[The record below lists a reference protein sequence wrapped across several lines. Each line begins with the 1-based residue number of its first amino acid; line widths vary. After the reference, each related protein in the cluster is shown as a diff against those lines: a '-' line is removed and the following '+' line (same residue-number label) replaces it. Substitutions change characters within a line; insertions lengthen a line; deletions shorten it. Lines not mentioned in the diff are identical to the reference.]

1 MGRNALRGKP
11 GFRRW
16 LLSWTTVTRSLLPDG
31 SRPRKFIKLIAGR
44 GPGGRG
50 GMVSF
55 AGHRLRPLPRAAFIL
70 TVLLGCGL
78 LASACGEAPKLA
90 KAPTSL
96 PTSTS
101 EEKASPPPGGDQAG
115 RACSADRIR
124 VREDRA
130 VSGVERRGHCQEAQ
144 VFEALR
150 VRAGSRRRAG
160 RTRHKRTVVRC

>member
-1 MGRNALRGKP
+1 MGRNAVPGKP

-31 SRPRKFIKLIAGR
+31 SRPRKFIKLIVGR

-55 AGHRLRPLPRAAFIL
+55 AGRRLRPLPRAAFIL
-70 TVLLGCGL
+70 TVTTRLRIVGVRLQRGSEARQSAH
-78 LASACGEAPKLA
+78 LAADIDKRGESQSAAG
-90 KAPTSL
+90 SQ
-96 PTSTS
+96 
-101 EEKASPPPGGDQAG
+101 QAG

-144 VFEALR
+144 VFAALR

-160 RTRHKRTVVRC
+160 RTRHKRTLLRC